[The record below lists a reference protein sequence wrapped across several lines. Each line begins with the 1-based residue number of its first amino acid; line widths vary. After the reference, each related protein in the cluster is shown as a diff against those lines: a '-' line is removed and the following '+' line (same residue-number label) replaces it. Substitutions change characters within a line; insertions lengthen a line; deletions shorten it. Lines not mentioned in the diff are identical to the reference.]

1 MASHTT
7 DNSASAPP
15 VDAPPTG
22 AHPAAPRRL
31 DVLTSRALPALLPRP
46 STFDTIPTALADTAG
61 RHITYLRLSVTD
73 RCDLACVYCMPKS
86 GEDDHAHRA
95 ELLSFEE
102 VARLVDLFVM
112 SGVRRVRLTGGEPLV
127 RRDVV
132 RLVERIATRHPDV
145 ALAMTTNAT
154 RLGEL
159 ARPLRAAGLRS
170 VNISIDTLDPALF
183 RTITRGGELAPVLAG
198 IHAARHAG
206 LDVKLN
212 TVLLG
217 GINDHEVERLVDFA
231 WSLGVVPRF
240 IELMP
245 LGEAAHLPSATFISA
260 AAALAPLAHRLA
272 RPSDGAK
279 NAGAGHGPARYTTAA
294 DGSGRRV
301 GVISAVSDEFCGDC
315 NRLRLTA
322 RGDLRPCLAAP
333 EGLSLRDVLRAGGSD
348 LELAWHLHSV
358 LRTKAAGH
366 GFIDASRDE
375 HTRVGM
381 SLVGG

>member
-1 MASHTT
+1 VT
-7 DNSASAPP
+7 SAPH
-15 VDAPPTG
+15 A
-22 AHPAAPRRL
+22 RRL
-31 DVLTSRALPALLPRP
+31 PILAARAPTVGARPAW
-46 STFDTIPTALADTAG
+46 FEEIPDRIEDGAG
-61 RHITYLRLSVTD
+61 REVTYLRVSVTD

-86 GEDDHAHRA
+86 GEDDHALRA

-127 RRDVV
+127 RRDMVH
-132 RLVERIATRHPDV
+132 LVERISTRHPGA

-154 RLGEL
+154 RLAEF
-159 ARPLRAAGLRS
+159 AAPLRAAGLGS
-170 VNISIDTLDPALF
+170 VNVSLDALDPTLF
-183 RTITRGGELAPVLAG
+183 REITRGGELAPVLAG
-198 IHAARHAG
+198 VHAALEAG
-206 LDVKLN
+206 LEVKLN

-217 GINDHEVERLVDFA
+217 GINDREVARLVDFA
-231 WSLGVVPRF
+231 WSLGITPRF

-245 LGEAAHLPSATFISA
+245 LGEAATLPRATFISA
-260 AAALAPLAHRLA
+260 ADALAPLGARLRA
-272 RPSDGAK
+272 QRPGAQDLDAEGDGTLGPDTTYG
-279 NAGAGHGPARYTTAA
+279 GAAHGPARYAFAA

-322 RGDLRPCLAAP
+322 RGDVRPCLAAP
-333 EGLSLRDVLRAGGSD
+333 DGVSLRDLLRGGASD
-348 LELAWHLHSV
+348 LDLAWQVHSV
-358 LRTKAAGH
+358 LRTKAIGH
-366 GFIDASRDE
+366 GFVDASRDE